1 MTLPMVRVEKRW
13 GSCTSRGTVVFTA
26 LMTVAMLAVAVGW
39 VVMGMRAW
47 RDSSPVTRIGYLGAV
62 MLFVGAAG
70 MFGTRLLTVVPR
82 AVDRLVPAA
91 AVHTDPEWGAGVRLR
106 HESNLSTV
114 ELLLAGCGL
123 FGFAAWWGWRSGT
136 GDALLPFASDNG
148 GGAVMALVFSIICT
162 CALGLLI
169 VVRAVRIRWELYPAG
184 IICRNPLRGEIRVRW
199 DEIVAIRGDVC
210 RLSAQ
215 RSEAPV
221 VMAVLVDSSRPPQ
234 HGVFDRVGEIGIPVC
249 LLQCDSDLLT
259 AVIERLQ
266 QDPDSRPLLASGAA
280 PRWFTT
286 RYHQQQG

>member
-1 MTLPMVRVEKRW
+1 
-13 GSCTSRGTVVFTA
+13 
-26 LMTVAMLAVAVGW
+26 MTVALLAVAVGW

-70 MFGTRLLTVVPR
+70 MFGTRLLTVFPR

-162 CALGLLI
+162 CALGLL
-169 VVRAVRIRWELYPAG
+169 VFVRAVRIRWELYPAG
-184 IICRNPLRGEIRVRW
+184 IISRNPLRGEIRVRW

-221 VMAVLVDSSRPPQ
+221 VMVVLVDSSRPPQ
-234 HGVFDRVGEIGIPVC
+234 HGVFDRVGEIGIPAC
-249 LLQCDSDLLT
+249 LLQCDPDLLT

-266 QDPDSRPLLASGAA
+266 QDPDSRPLLASDAA

-286 RYHQQQG
+286 QYHQQQG